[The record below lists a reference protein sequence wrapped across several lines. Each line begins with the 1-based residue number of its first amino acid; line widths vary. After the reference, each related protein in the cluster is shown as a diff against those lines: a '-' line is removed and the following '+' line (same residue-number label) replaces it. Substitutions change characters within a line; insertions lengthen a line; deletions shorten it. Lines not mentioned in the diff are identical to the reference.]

1 MPLILLQILF
11 LGKGYV
17 TYVSEFTYLMNLV
30 KFFLDIHTKL
40 NSVPE
45 PQLSDLQESLIV
57 PFFGF
62 LSMSC

>member
-17 TYVSEFTYLMNLV
+17 TYASEFTYLMNLV
-30 KFFLDIHTKL
+30 KFFLDIHIKL

-45 PQLSDLQESLIV
+45 PQLSDLQEV
-57 PFFGF
+57 
-62 LSMSC
+62 